1 MKAKIVIALLLI
13 NTVSA
18 TKLKVALSADLK
30 SWIQISEQQ
39 EIEEENV
46 LEQTMENSLVNEA
59 EIEDKTEQEQAAATA
74 AEEKENVEEKEDIEG
89 TEYL

>member
-46 LEQTMENSLVNEA
+46 LE
-59 EIEDKTEQEQAAATA
+59 
-74 AEEKENVEEKEDIEG
+74 
-89 TEYL
+89 